1 MKFKILIADDEKGIR
16 EGLAESLEVDGYDVA
31 IAEDGEAAWKRYQK
45 GDIDL
50 AIIDLRMP
58 GMNGDEL
65 LKRIK
70 SDSLGVPVIVLTG
83 HGTVKDA
90 VEAMRNGA
98 WDFLTKP
105 VDIDRLSI
113 LVNRALGNRA
123 RRIERQHLEE
133 ELERH
138 RVNDAIIGTSE
149 MLRRLFDTV
158 ERVAPT
164 KASVLITGESGV
176 GKELIADAIHRLSPR
191 RDKPFIKVHCA
202 ALAESILES
211 ELFGHEKGA
220 FTGASARRRGK
231 FELANEGTLFLDEIG
246 EIDQN
251 IQIKL
256 LRVLQEKQFERVGG
270 EETIEVDIRLVTA
283 TNKDLKTEIEK
294 RNFRED
300 LYYRLNV
307 VTIFVPPLRER
318 KDDIPLLISSF
329 TKKFS
334 EENNKPIVGIDEKA
348 RSCLF
353 NYDWPGNVR
362 ELRNCIE
369 SAVVMCKGS
378 LITEKDLPPT
388 IRSATEDGWIRIPSG
403 TALGKAEEIIIRE
416 TLAAQ
421 KGNKSVAAKVLNI
434 GRKTLHRKL
443 AEYGKNGVPDVEDS
457 GENAPVSSQTP

>member
-16 EGLAESLEVDGYDVA
+16 EGLSESLESDGYDVV
-31 IAEDGEAAWKRYQK
+31 ITEDGESAWKRYQK

-70 SDSLGVPVIVLTG
+70 TVTEGIPVIVLTG

-113 LVNRALGNRA
+113 LVKRALNNRR
-123 RRIERQHLEE
+123 RRIEHELLEE

-138 RVNDAIIGTSE
+138 RVNNAIIGASE
-149 MLRRLFDTV
+149 SLRRVFDTV

-176 GKELIADAIHRLSPR
+176 GKELIADAVHRLSPR

-220 FTGASARRRGK
+220 FTGATSLRRGK

-256 LRVLQEKQFERVGG
+256 LRVLQEKNFERVGG
-270 EETIEVDIRLVTA
+270 EDTVEVDIRLVTA
-283 TNKDLKTEIEK
+283 TNKDLKEEIEK
-294 RNFRED
+294 KNFRED

-318 KDDIPLLISSF
+318 KDDIPMLMNTF

-334 EENNKPIVGIDEKA
+334 EENSKPVEGIDEKA

-369 SAVVMCKGS
+369 SAVVMCKGRF
-378 LITEKDLPPT
+378 ITEEDLPPT
-388 IRSATEDGWIRIPSG
+388 IRSTIEDGWIRIPSG
-403 TALGKAEEIIIRE
+403 TTLDKAEEIIIRE

-421 KGNKSVAAKVLNI
+421 KGNKSIAAKVLNI

-443 AEYGKNGVPDVEDS
+443 SDYDADVHKIIPPDELL
-457 GENAPVSSQTP
+457 

>member
-1 MKFKILIADDEKGIR
+1 MKFKILVADDEKGIR
-16 EGLAESLEVDGYDVA
+16 EGLAESLEADGYEVA
-31 IAEDGEAAWKRYQK
+31 LAGDGESAWKRYQA

-58 GMNGDEL
+58 KMSGEEL

-70 SDSLGVPVIVLTG
+70 ADSSGVPVMVLTG

-90 VEAMRNGA
+90 VDAMRNGA

-113 LVNRALGNRA
+113 LVKRALGNRA
-123 RRIERQHLEE
+123 RRLEQMHLEE
-133 ELERH
+133 ELERR
-138 RVNDAIIGTSE
+138 RVNDFIIGTSDVIRN
-149 MLRRLFDTV
+149 MFDTV
-158 ERVAPT
+158 ERVASSR
-164 KASVLITGESGV
+164 ASVLITGESGV

-191 RDKPFIKVHCA
+191 KNKPFITVHCA
-202 ALAESILES
+202 ALAESLLES

-220 FTGASARRRGK
+220 FTGAATRRRGK

-256 LRVLQEKQFERVGG
+256 LRVLQERRFERVGG
-270 EETIEVDIRLVTA
+270 EETLEVDIRLVAA
-283 TNKDLKTEIEK
+283 TNKDLKAEIEK
-294 RNFRED
+294 KNFRED

-329 TKKFS
+329 LKKFS
-334 EENNKPIVGIDEKA
+334 EENNKPVEGIDEKA

-362 ELRNCIE
+362 ELRNCVE
-369 SAVVMCKGS
+369 SAVVMCKGP
-378 LITEKDLPPT
+378 LIGEDDLPPT
-388 IRSATEDGWIRIPSG
+388 IRSVSDDGWIRIPFG
-403 TALGKAEEIIIRE
+403 TALDKAEEIIIRE

-421 KGNKSVAAKVLNI
+421 KGNKSETAKVLNI

-443 AEYGKNGVPDVEDS
+443 AVYDAG
-457 GENAPVSSQTP
+457 GELDG